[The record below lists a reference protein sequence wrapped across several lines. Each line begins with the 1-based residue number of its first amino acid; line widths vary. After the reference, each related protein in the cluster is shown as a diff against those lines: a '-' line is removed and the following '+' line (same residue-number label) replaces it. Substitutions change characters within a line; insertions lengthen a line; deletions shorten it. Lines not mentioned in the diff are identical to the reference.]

1 MDERQINNNYE
12 SLYSQLYDRAEQLHE
27 SNKRRIRRGMI
38 GLIVLPVVLGAI
50 RAMTGSDRV
59 VFLIIWVISMFILC
73 AYLITVEYLDDSI
86 KKTLEDMT
94 SQEAEF
100 DELFVHPER
109 IQGRLRERINEIRT
123 GRLSLPEGNA
133 GAEEPAP
140 VTEPEPEPSSE
151 EGGAR

>member
-1 MDERQINNNYE
+1 MDERKINNNYE

-50 RAMTGSDRV
+50 RAMTESDRV
-59 VFLIIWVISMFILC
+59 VFLIIWIISMFLLC

-100 DELFVHPER
+100 DELFLHPEM
-109 IQGRLRERINEIRT
+109 IQGRLRERLNEIRT
-123 GRLSLPEGNA
+123 GRLILPEGRSD
-133 GAEEPAP
+133 AE
-140 VTEPEPEPSSE
+140 EPEPSSE
-151 EGGAR
+151 EGGAK